1 MASKANVSTSGTD
14 LPTLLFSTILIVG
27 LPAAIVVSRLIAG

>member
-1 MASKANVSTSGTD
+1 MASKATVRTSGTD
-14 LPTLLFSTILIVG
+14 FPTLVFSTILIVG